1 MLRSVASAS
10 LCLTEHKI
18 LRNRKGMYVPGMF
31 VLVPDLTWS
40 EGKERKEGKG
50 AGRKKCH
57 IFINSRE
64 VTQTRSAAYLNRYNI

>member
-1 MLRSVASAS
+1 
-10 LCLTEHKI
+10 
-18 LRNRKGMYVPGMF
+18 MYVPGMF

-64 VTQTRSAAYLNRYNI
+64 VTQTRSAAYLNKYNI